1 MEAGRCDGGSLKW
14 GQRGASARVGRVKR
28 EGSRTSLR
36 CTAVVV
42 VRLQGCGERRTAW
55 KWATGASRSG
65 SWKGFGRGSWRA
77 SVPPGSFTHS
87 VAQGFLSQRRS
98 PIPIAPE
105 LTLLPPRAGVNYSFS
120 VSAKSSNFNRTKQ
133 TRTYMIGTDL
143 NRSST
148 SSPLSPLPPPCA
160 LPPNAPPPPPPPTPI
175 TEYSVHAL
183 DWVLSHLADDND
195 ELVVLRVID
204 PVEKTKPRM
213 AEAREEAE
221 AVLERIM
228 KTNGEDLQ
236 LSIIVEFAI
245 GPIEETI
252 HRCVFRGRVEEG
264 GEG

>member
-160 LPPNAPPPPPPPTPI
+160 LPPNAPPPPPPTHPHNRILGPRPR
-175 TEYSVHAL
+175 L
-183 DWVLSHLADDND
+183 GPLSPRRRQRRARRPARHRPRREDQAPHGRSARGGRSRPRAHHED
-195 ELVVLRVID
+195 ER
-204 PVEKTKPRM
+204 
-213 AEAREEAE
+213 
-221 AVLERIM
+221 
-228 KTNGEDLQ
+228 
-236 LSIIVEFAI
+236 
-245 GPIEETI
+245 
-252 HRCVFRGRVEEG
+252 
-264 GEG
+264 